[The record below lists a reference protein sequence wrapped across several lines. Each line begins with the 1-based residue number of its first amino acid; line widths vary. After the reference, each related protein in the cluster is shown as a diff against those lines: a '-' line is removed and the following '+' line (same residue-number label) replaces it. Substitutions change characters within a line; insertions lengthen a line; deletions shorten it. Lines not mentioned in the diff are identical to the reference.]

1 MFVTSKQNGID
12 DSEVK
17 LGLDIL
23 KSVVKVLVT
32 DSERVRE
39 LKESISKII
48 MVLSHG
54 DEEEL
59 LECNK
64 EMAKR
69 YRTVLLN
76 PGTGLIALEEDL
88 IRRRPFV
95 EKYNALLLA
104 AQCLSREI
112 N

>member
-39 LKESISKII
+39 LKESVSKII
-48 MVLSHG
+48 MVLSYG

-69 YRTVLLN
+69 YRTVLLA
-76 PGTGLIALEEDL
+76 PESGLIA
-88 IRRRPFV
+88 ITI
-95 EKYNALLLA
+95 LLSETIIK
-104 AQCLSREI
+104 LSKI
-112 N
+112 LKL